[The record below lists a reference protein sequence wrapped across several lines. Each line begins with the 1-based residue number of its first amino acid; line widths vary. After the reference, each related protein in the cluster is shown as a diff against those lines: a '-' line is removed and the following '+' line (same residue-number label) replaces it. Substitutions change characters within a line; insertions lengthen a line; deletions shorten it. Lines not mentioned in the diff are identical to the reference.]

1 MSSTTVRNIDPD
13 TYGIV
18 RGELMEVEL
27 VLTGVAKLA
36 RSGGGPLALVLI
48 A

>member
-1 MSSTTVRNIDPD
+1 MRTESCA
-13 TYGIV
+13 G
-18 RGELMEVEL
+18 GLMAFEL